1 MAKDKDELFAETPTK
16 KLTAEE
22 QLKEDARKQVEEELK
37 QKKEDSG
44 DHTFTA
50 NKIFED
56 ELVKERL
63 KAGLLVRRYVDRE
76 ITINSTLYSGDEIVS
91 PEIAADLDAMMSKA
105 RREHASHNNKR
116 KFSGTMELSSAGQVV
131 VSNPASRVGN

>member
-76 ITINSTLYSGDEIVS
+76 ITINSTLRMLCAAFRWPMAGRSGVI
-91 PEIAADLDAMMSKA
+91 PT
-105 RREHASHNNKR
+105 R
-116 KFSGTMELSSAGQVV
+116 
-131 VSNPASRVGN
+131 